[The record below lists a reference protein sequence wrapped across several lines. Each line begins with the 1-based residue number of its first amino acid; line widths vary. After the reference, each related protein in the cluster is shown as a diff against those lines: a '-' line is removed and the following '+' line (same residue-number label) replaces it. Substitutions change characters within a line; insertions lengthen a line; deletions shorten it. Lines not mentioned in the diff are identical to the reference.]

1 MLPADY
7 ILSFLR
13 HFDASSIAPTQLAV
27 LKTLKPDTTGMSRT
41 RLRQEARILATL
53 RHPYIIAYVAHATRP
68 TLGVLVQ
75 HCPGGSLRDR
85 IRWHQVH
92 GYVLFFALL
101 KPKMPL
107 LPRLTDVTY
116 LTWCFFMVMD
126 YIYSS
131 TIDSIAMS
139 EGMIRKVSCQSLL
152 ALQHLH
158 TARGD
163 RPAIVHRAISPE
175 KRELPSSPISYLE
188 RRSGKAA
195 RYAR

>member
-1 MLPADY
+1 LLPADY
-7 ILSFLR
+7 ILSLLR
-13 HFDASSIAPTQLAV
+13 HFDASYIAPTQLAV
-27 LKTLKPDTTGMSRT
+27 LKTPKPDTTGMNRS
-41 RLRQEARILATL
+41 RLRQEARILAAL
-53 RHPYIIAYVAHATRP
+53 RHPHIVAYVAQTARP
-68 TLGVLVQ
+68 TPGVLVQ
-75 HCPGGSLRDR
+75 YCVGGSLRDR

-107 LPRLTDVTY
+107 LPRLTDVIY
-116 LTWCFFMVMD
+116 LTWFLLMVMA

-139 EGMIRKVSCQSLL
+139 EGMIRRVLCHSLL
-152 ALQHLH
+152 ALHHLH
-158 TARGD
+158 TAHGD
-163 RPAIVHRAISPE
+163 RPLIVHRAISPE